1 MIEILAIEITAIGNP
16 AIGNRVYT
24 DETRLRGLKAFLVA
38 LCWHI
43 VCVDA
48 NSIRPVIAKRKM
60 LL

>member
-1 MIEILAIEITAIGNP
+1 MIAILGNP

-24 DETRLRGLKAFLVA
+24 DETRLRGLKIFLVP
-38 LCWHI
+38 LCWDF

-48 NSIRPVIAKRKM
+48 NSIRPVIAKREM